1 METLHVVAQHKNQ
14 YYSRGKSHGPG
25 RVGPSPSKGFRG
37 INCRT
42 FQSGSGML
50 PTPSK
55 ACSTPV
61 SKQRACSAS
70 PSPRITAPS
79 PNKTHTPSP
88 VSQSDSRT
96 LSKSTPIAINVK
108 NSKKGKHFNGSFS
121 FSELWAGPAYSNSPP
136 PSSLPIPKFSIRPK
150 RTVSLELPKSPADSE
165 MHHPIA
171 KSAPASPTREHGGSA
186 ARDLFDNADSATK
199 TLRRILNLDRAS
211 WESIPEV
218 FSLAVHDVVPYA
230 YDGSLVKA
238 NAVPVYHHLC

>member
-1 METLHVVAQHKNQ
+1 METLLVVAQHKNQ
-14 YYSRGKSHGPG
+14 YYGQGKPHGPG
-25 RVGPSPSKGFRG
+25 QVGPSPSKDFRG

-42 FQSGSGML
+42 FQSGSGIL

-61 SKQRACSAS
+61 SKQGACSGS
-70 PSPRITAPS
+70 PPRITTPS
-79 PNKTHTPSP
+79 PNKIHTPSP

-96 LSKSTPIAINVK
+96 LSRSTPIAINVN

-150 RTVSLELPKSPADSE
+150 RTVSLELPKSPADID

-171 KSAPASPTREHGGSA
+171 KSTPASPTREYSGSS
-186 ARDLFDNADSATK
+186 ARDLFHNADSATK
-199 TLRRILNLDRAS
+199 TLRRILNLDVDD
-211 WESIPEV
+211 E
-218 FSLAVHDVVPYA
+218 
-230 YDGSLVKA
+230 
-238 NAVPVYHHLC
+238 